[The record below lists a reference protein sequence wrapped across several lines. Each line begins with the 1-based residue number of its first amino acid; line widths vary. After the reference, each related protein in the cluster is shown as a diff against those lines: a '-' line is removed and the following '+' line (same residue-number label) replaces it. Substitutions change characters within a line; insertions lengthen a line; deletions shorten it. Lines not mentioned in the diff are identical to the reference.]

1 MRSEL
6 IGNPLVAVVLLLVFG
21 LALAYVLPL
30 AMGLVSITGAIVVL
44 GLPARYFP
52 VNVFALNIITALGFG
67 LAVEY
72 GLIVVSRFRE
82 GLDCGL
88 AVPDALWAMVSSEG
102 RAVAVSAAVVVL
114 SLPALLLLSGA
125 VPSVPGGRAWVIAVV
140 CLAGVSVL
148 VLQPA
153 LAAVFGHRLRGRRS
167 ARLPRRRDDRP
178 EFWDGFRERCC
189 VVRRCRTGA
198 LFRHGRTRGP
208 RCVR

>member
-21 LALAYVLPL
+21 LALACVLPL

-82 GLDCGL
+82 ELGRGL
-88 AVPDALWAMVSSEG
+88 AVPDALWATVSSAG
-102 RAVAVSAAVVVL
+102 RTGAVSAAVVVV
-114 SLPALLLLSGA
+114 SLPALLFFPAPFHRSL
-125 VPSVPGGRAWVIAVV
+125 GGGVIAVV
-140 CLAGVSVL
+140 CLAGVSAL
-148 VLQPA
+148 VLQAALPA
-153 LAAVFGHRLRGRRS
+153 V
-167 ARLPRRRDDRP
+167 RP
-178 EFWDGFRERCC
+178 PVE
-189 VVRRCRTGA
+189 
-198 LFRHGRTRGP
+198 GP
-208 RCVR
+208 S